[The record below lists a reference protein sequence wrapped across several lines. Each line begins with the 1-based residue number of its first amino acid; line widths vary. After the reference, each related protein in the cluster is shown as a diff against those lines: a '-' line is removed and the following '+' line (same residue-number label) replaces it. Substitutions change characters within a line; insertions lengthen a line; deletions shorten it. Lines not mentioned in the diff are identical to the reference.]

1 MSENK
6 EFSFSE
12 KYKLLLSLEGRKP
25 EIINMHSVFIILSMA
40 NLINLSCQK
49 ELGKYDMQEN
59 RLVIL
64 LKLYKEKKSLQV
76 SDFSKLLDISS
87 ATATS
92 LCKRLERDGLIT
104 KVRSESDNRQVYTT
118 LTKEGI
124 SFVESIAFSHK
135 DWIVNLLDGVNKDEL
150 SQFFTLAKKI
160 SVELNSN
167 IENISKKE

>member
-1 MSENK
+1 M
-6 EFSFSE
+6 
-12 KYKLLLSLEGRKP
+12 
-25 EIINMHSVFIILSMA
+25 
-40 NLINLSCQK
+40 
-49 ELGKYDMQEN
+49 
-59 RLVIL
+59 
-64 LKLYKEKKSLQV
+64 
-76 SDFSKLLDISS
+76 SS

-118 LTKEGI
+118 LTKEGV